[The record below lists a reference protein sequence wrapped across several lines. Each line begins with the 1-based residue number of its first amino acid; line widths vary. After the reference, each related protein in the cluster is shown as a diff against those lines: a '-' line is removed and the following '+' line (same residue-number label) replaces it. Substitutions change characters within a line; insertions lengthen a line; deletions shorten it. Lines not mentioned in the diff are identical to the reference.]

1 MNIQIYACCEVT
13 VIRSQPYMQLEHSE
27 SAEEK
32 EQRTVIY
39 IYTHTHKEPTNQSLY
54 NPTSCS
60 SSTLLHKIINSQQVT
75 HKVITHVQKFCQY
88 IDHFSF
94 VDDFMS
100 DVVVS

>member
-39 IYTHTHKEPTNQSLY
+39 THTHKEPTNQSFN